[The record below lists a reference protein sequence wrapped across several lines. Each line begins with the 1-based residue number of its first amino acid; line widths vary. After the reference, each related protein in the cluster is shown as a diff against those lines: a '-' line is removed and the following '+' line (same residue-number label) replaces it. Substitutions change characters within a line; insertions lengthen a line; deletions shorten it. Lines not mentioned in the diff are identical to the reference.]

1 MSRLIRVRVHPR
13 ASRDRVEPAADGGF
27 DIWTTAAPDRGAA
40 NEAVR
45 RLLAKTLRVSAGSI
59 TLKRGA
65 TSRIK
70 LFEVA

>member
-27 DIWTTAAPDRGAA
+27 DIWTTAAPDRGQA

-45 RLLAKTLRVSAGSI
+45 RLLAKALGVSVGSVALR
-59 TLKRGA
+59 RGA
-65 TSRIK
+65 TSRNK